1 MPFDKFLDIQT
12 ITEARRKAIQHSL
25 RSVSIDE
32 LNKIAK
38 DHQEEFRDDPWRE
51 KFLRLIAEHP
61 DGSFYHAVLQ
71 EGVVIVY
78 CRDEDFGLWILP
90 GSGMG
95 PLPVEA
101 KRHVIEA
108 IAAPHSGRDQTRL

>member
-12 ITEARRKAIQHSL
+12 ITEARRKAIRQSL
-25 RSVSIDE
+25 RSISIAE
-32 LNKIAK
+32 LNNIAK
-38 DHQEEFRDDPWRE
+38 QHEEEFVGDPWRDE
-51 KFLRLIAEHP
+51 FLRLIAEHP

-78 CRDEDFGLWILP
+78 CHDEDLGLWILP

-95 PLPVEA
+95 PLPEEA
-101 KRHVIEA
+101 KRHVKEA
-108 IAAPHSGRDQTRL
+108 IAAPHSGRDQT

>member
-1 MPFDKFLDIQT
+1 MPFDNFGDIQT
-12 ITEARRKAIQHSL
+12 ITEARRKEIQECL
-25 RSVSIDE
+25 RSISVDE

-38 DHQEEFRDDPWRE
+38 DHLEEFLDDPWRE

-61 DGSFYHAVLQ
+61 DGSFYHAVLA
-71 EGVVIVY
+71 EGFVIVY

-95 PLPVEA
+95 PLPEDA
-101 KRHVIEA
+101 KRQVKEA
-108 IAAPHSGRDQTRL
+108 IAISH

>member
-1 MPFDKFLDIQT
+1 MPFDKFVDIQI
-12 ITEARRKAIQHSL
+12 ITEARRKAIQECL
-25 RSVSIDE
+25 RSISVDE

-38 DHQEEFRDDPWRE
+38 DHQEEFLDDPWRE

-61 DGSFYHAVLQ
+61 DGSFYHTVLP
-71 EGVVIVY
+71 EGFVIVY

-95 PLPVEA
+95 PLPEHA
-101 KRHVIEA
+101 KRHVKEA
-108 IAAPHSGRDQTRL
+108 IAISHSY

>member
-1 MPFDKFLDIQT
+1 MPFDKFLDMQT
-12 ITEARRKAIQHSL
+12 ITEARRKAIQQSL
-25 RSVSIDE
+25 RSISIDE

-38 DHQEEFRDDPWRE
+38 DHQEEFLDDPWRE
-51 KFLRLIAEHP
+51 KFLRLIAECP

-90 GSGMG
+90 GTGMG
-95 PLPVEA
+95 PLPEEA
-101 KRHVIEA
+101 KRHMKEA
-108 IAAPHSGRDQTRL
+108 IAVPFAGRKQVRP